1 MNLSYRKKEA
11 LNKLNNEEIYTNISP
26 KYINESSDENV
37 EKMVETF
44 IDFFR
49 KIDGQDKEDDDEYN

>member
-11 LNKLNNEEIYTNISP
+11 LNKLNNEEIYTSISP
-26 KYINESSDENV
+26 KYINESSDEKV

-49 KIDGQDKEDDDEYN
+49 KIDGQDKEGNDEY

>member
-11 LNKLNNEEIYTNISP
+11 LNKLNNEDIYINISP
-26 KYINESSDENV
+26 KYINKSSDEKV
-37 EKMVETF
+37 EKMAETF

-49 KIDGQDKEDDDEYN
+49 KIDEQNKEENDGY

>member
-11 LNKLNNEEIYTNISP
+11 LNKLNNEDIYINISP
-26 KYINESSDENV
+26 KYINESSDKKV
-37 EKMVETF
+37 EKMAETF

-49 KIDGQDKEDDDEYN
+49 KIDGQDKEDNDEY